1 MKKIVIWAH
10 SECRSTMS
18 LFREVKRQAGV
29 PVTIALWQYGDT
41 AEIRTKRE
49 AAGQAEGEY
58 DDLAPVPVGE
68 DLARGEELLAMHS
81 GEGAVHVFC
90 VYQNSAVWRRLILLA
105 KKLGL
110 RVVVY
115 AEAPCEMCLGPKAW
129 MKRLYYR
136 FVLPFRLRE
145 VAQAADLFICQ
156 SGRMGVER
164 LTRLGW
170 AKEKIVPF
178 GYASAATG
186 ELGHGTNGI
195 CGNGLRVLH
204 TGVETEYRCVKTLLK
219 AERLLGKRGIK
230 LEIVRTHGKLP
241 AYEMERLYK
250 WADVFVACGLCEP
263 WGMRVNDAI
272 HAGLPVVVSSGM
284 GAKMIVEQYGCGG
297 VYKAGDAKALADVLQ
312 RFAEDRAFADSCR
325 DGVVKAH
332 EAWLPAAKAK
342 TFIKLISS

>member
-1 MKKIVIWAH
+1 MKEIVIWAH

-18 LFREVKRQAGV
+18 LFREVKRQARV

-41 AEIRTKRE
+41 AEIRAKRE

-178 GYASAATG
+178 GYASAVTG
-186 ELGHGTNGI
+186 EFGHGTNGI
-195 CGNGLRVLH
+195 CGNVLRVLH
-204 TGVETEYRCVKTLLK
+204 TGVEAEYRGVGTLLK
-219 AERLLGKRGIK
+219 AGKRLNRRGIK
-230 LEIVRTHGKLP
+230 LDVVRTHGKLP
-241 AYEMERLYK
+241 ECEMERLYK

-284 GAKMIVEQYGCGG
+284 GARMIVEQHHCGS
-297 VYKAGDAKALADVLQ
+297 VYKAGDAKALADALQ

-325 DGVVKAH
+325 DGVVKTH
-332 EAWLPAAKAK
+332 EAWLPENKANE
-342 TFIKLISS
+342 FIKLISL

>member
-1 MKKIVIWAH
+1 MKEIVIWAH

-18 LFREVKRQAGV
+18 LYREVKRQAGV

-41 AEIRTKRE
+41 AEIRAKRE
-49 AAGQAEGEY
+49 SAGQAEGEY

-81 GEGAVHVFC
+81 GEGVVHVFC

-115 AEAPCEMCLGPKAW
+115 AEAPCEMCLGAKAW
-129 MKRLYYR
+129 LKRLYYR
-136 FVLPFRLRE
+136 FVLPFRLR
-145 VAQAADLFICQ
+145 DFFICQ

-170 AKEKIVPF
+170 EKEKIVPF

-186 ELGHGTNGI
+186 ELGHGTHGMR
-195 CGNGLRVLH
+195 GNVLRVLH
-204 TGVETEYRCVKTLLK
+204 SGVEAEYRGVKTLLK
-219 AERLLGKRGIK
+219 AEKILKMRGIG
-230 LEIVRTHGKLP
+230 LDVVRTHGKLP
-241 AYEMERLYK
+241 ACEMERLYK

-284 GAKMIVEQYGCGG
+284 GAKMIVEQYGCGS
-297 VYKAGDAKALADVLQ
+297 VYKAGDAKGLADALQ

-332 EAWLPAAKAK
+332 EAWSPENKANE
-342 TFIKLISS
+342 FIKLISE